1 MISRIRLGDDY
12 HISRLI
18 KGGWHLAGDHGAI
31 DREQALN
38 DMAAFVDAGITTF
51 DCADIY
57 TDVEALIG
65 EFRRRFPAHAA
76 RIQVQTKFVP
86 DLTQLDSI
94 DRTYVETI
102 IDRSLQRLGMDA
114 LDVVQFHWWNYAVP
128 RYVEIALELDRL
140 RRAGKIRR
148 IGVTNFDQPRLAE
161 LLGAGIPIATHQLQY
176 SLLDDRP
183 RDGGMAD
190 FCARH
195 GIGLL
200 CYGTIAGGFLSQ
212 RWLGEAEPTAGFT
225 NRSLTKY
232 KLIIDEFGGWASF
245 QSLLQILDRVAR
257 KHGVEITSVAVRA
270 ILDRSAVF
278 AAIVGA
284 TSTRNLLAHVQTDA
298 LRLDAQDLDEIETVL
313 AQRRGPTGDVYT
325 LERDIDGPHGR
336 IMKYN
341 LNA

>member
-12 HISRLI
+12 DISRLI

-31 DREQALN
+31 DRDQALH
-38 DMAAFVDAGITTF
+38 DMAAFVEAGVTTF

-57 TDVEALIG
+57 TDVEKLIG
-65 EFRRRFPAHAA
+65 DFRRRFPDHAR

-86 DLTQLDSI
+86 DLGRLERI
-94 DRTYVETI
+94 DRGYIESI
-102 IDRSLQRLGMDA
+102 IDRSLQRLGMEA

-128 RYVEIALELDRL
+128 RYVETALELDRL

-161 LLGAGIPIATHQLQY
+161 LLDAGVPVATHQLQY

-183 RDGGMAD
+183 RAGGMAAY
-190 FCARH
+190 CAGH

-212 RWLGEAEPTAGFT
+212 RWLGEPEPTAGFT
-225 NRSLTKY
+225 NRSLVKY
-232 KLIIDEFGGWASF
+232 KLIIDEFGGWAAF
-245 QSLLQILDRVAR
+245 QSLLQVLARVAQ

-270 ILDRSAVF
+270 ILDRSNVL

-284 TSTRNLLAHVQTDA
+284 TSTRNLAVHVQTDA
-298 LRLDAQDLDEIETVL
+298 RRLDAQDAADIDAAL
-313 AQRRGPTGDVYT
+313 AQRRGPAGDVYA

>member
-1 MISRIRLGDDY
+1 MISRIRLGPDY
-12 HISRLI
+12 DISRLI

-31 DREQALN
+31 DRDQALR
-38 DMAAFVDAGITTF
+38 DMAAFVEAGITTF

-65 EFRRRFPAHAA
+65 EFRRRFPSHAG

-86 DLTQLDSI
+86 DLGRLDRI
-94 DRTYVETI
+94 DRSYIESI
-102 IDRSLQRLGMDA
+102 IDRSLQRLGLET
-114 LDVVQFHWWNYAVP
+114 LDLVQFHWWNYDVP
-128 RYVEIALELDRL
+128 RYVDTALELDRL

-148 IGVTNFDQPRLAE
+148 IGVTNFDLPRLTE
-161 LLGAGIPIATHQLQY
+161 LLDAGVPVALHQLQY

-183 RDGGMAD
+183 RASGMAR
-190 FCARH
+190 FCADH

-212 RWLGEAEPTAGFT
+212 RWLGEAEPAADLA

-232 KLIIDEFGGWASF
+232 KLIVDEFGGWRLF
-245 QSLLQILDRVAR
+245 QTLLQVLAR
-257 KHGVEITSVAVRA
+257 IAQKHGVEITSVAVRA
-270 ILDRSAVF
+270 ILDRANVF

-284 TSTRNLLAHVQTDA
+284 TSTRNLPAHVRTDA
-298 LRLDAQDLDEIETVL
+298 LELDAEDLAAIDAVL
-313 AQRRGPTGDVYT
+313 SLRNGPAGDVYT

-341 LNA
+341 LNT